1 MLGDIAR
8 QRCGQIIAQRQP
20 LVVIILKRKHTLIR
34 AILIRQK
41 FAKRFGIL
49 DKRRLHRLEPIE
61 LEGCA
66 DLLQHTA
73 HGGEFGRPPIPEAT
87 RQPRLHLAGG
97 SVLGSID
104 RRRHRAGLIL
114 VKLTHR
120 VLTQSD
126 ASGKGA

>member
-1 MLGDIAR
+1 MPAYWIAHVTVTNPEAY
-8 QRCGQIIAQRQP
+8 GQYASRATVAIA
-20 LVVIILKRKHTLIR
+20 
-34 AILIRQK
+34 
-41 FAKRFGIL
+41 
-49 DKRRLHRLEPIE
+49 
-61 LEGCA
+61 
-66 DLLQHTA
+66 A

-97 SVLGSID
+97 SVLGSND

-114 VKLTHR
+114 VKLTQC